1 MSETNWRSAI
11 SPGETFTFYSYAR
24 VDQDR
29 DDRWAYTGI
38 PEIFFYDE
46 ESAREALRELRGD
59 VVSDEDDEWPPMQ
72 LEKIETR
79 PISKESIFALL
90 NDGVG
95 AFVKSYE
102 IIEVID

>member
-1 MSETNWRSAI
+1 MSQ
-11 SPGETFTFYSYAR
+11 GESFTFYTYAR
-24 VDQDR
+24 VDEDR

-46 ESAREALRELRGD
+46 ESAREALLELRGD
-59 VVSDEDDEWPPMQ
+59 VASDEDDEWLPMQ

-79 PISKESIFALL
+79 PISRESIFALL
-90 NDGVG
+90 NDGIG

-102 IIEVID
+102 IIEIID

>member
-1 MSETNWRSAI
+1 MSEGQS
-11 SPGETFTFYSYAR
+11 FTFYSYAI
-24 VDQDR
+24 VDENS

-46 ESAREALRELRGD
+46 DSAREALRELRED
-59 VVSDEDDEWPPMQ
+59 VESEPENSWAPMQ
-72 LEKIETR
+72 LEKIETI
-79 PISKESIFALL
+79 PISRESIFALL

-102 IIEVID
+102 IIDIVD

>member
-1 MSETNWRSAI
+1 MSQ
-11 SPGETFTFYSYAR
+11 GETFTFYSYAR
-24 VDQDR
+24 VDEDR

-38 PEIFFYDE
+38 PETFFYDE
-46 ESAREALRELRGD
+46 ESAREALRELRRD
-59 VVSDEDDEWPPMQ
+59 VASDKDEEWLPMQ
-72 LEKIETR
+72 LEKIECL

>member
-1 MSETNWRSAI
+1 MAQD
-11 SPGETFTFYSYAR
+11 ETFIFYSYAR
-24 VDQDR
+24 VDENR
-29 DDRWAYTGI
+29 DDRWSYTGI

-59 VVSDEDDEWPPMQ
+59 VESEPESRWPPMQ
-72 LEKIETR
+72 LERIETL
-79 PISKESIFALL
+79 PISKDSIFALL

-102 IIEVID
+102 VIDIID